1 MPRGSP
7 SAEALSSRQVGAFS
21 RDTSVVEAAG
31 FRFAEGSLRL
41 LRSQMPPWMRLVMS
55 TVVCREI
62 TARRVNGIHKAEQ
75 QIASGYQDLLRL
87 GGPALSGTSPSH
99 ITDVVDRAID
109 QFDAEVS
116 AYIAHFGGT
125 QLGLDAD
132 GLADDLFQRY
142 FTEAAPFGRG
152 RDKKHEF
159 PDAAALVSLE
169 RYAARMEIALVVAS
183 KDEGWADYA
192 SSSSRIYCVDSLQKL
207 TELFESS
214 SPDAARL
221 STLISRELTSNA
233 DILTGIKNVMRR
245 RLPEMRWLLPISR
258 DYRYT
263 LRGTVEDIVVQKTH
277 PPSGEVRVWL
287 TGSDR
292 RHCAAEFPV
301 EADVTVNVAMTLQ
314 DHYSSG
320 TLAENICEQVQQR
333 VEANVLIHL
342 TGDLFGSTHAKDWDF
357 EVDLADEPFRVEPTL
372 VDSQIWPKIRKTY
385 LAGFDDD
392 EDIPF

>member
-21 RDTSVVEAAG
+21 LDTSVVEAAG
-31 FRFAEGSLRL
+31 FRFGEGSLRL
-41 LRSQMPPWMRLVMS
+41 LRSQMPPWMKFVMS
-55 TVVCREI
+55 SVVCREI

-87 GGPALSGTSPSH
+87 GGPNLSGAAPSH
-99 ITDVVDRAID
+99 MTDIVDRAIE
-109 QFDAEVS
+109 QFEAEVS

-132 GLADDLFQRY
+132 RLAEDVFHRY

-159 PDAAALVSLE
+159 PDAAALVSFE
-169 RYAARMEIALVVAS
+169 RYAASMEIALVVAS

-192 SSSSRIYCVDSLQKL
+192 ASSSRIYCVDSLQKL

-221 STLISRELTSNA
+221 RTIISREITSNTG
-233 DILTGIKNVMRR
+233 ILTGIKNVMRR
-245 RLPEMRWLLPISR
+245 RLPGMRWLLPASR

-263 LRGTVEDIVVQKTH
+263 LHGTVEDVVVRETY

-292 RHCAAEFPV
+292 RHCAGNSQWKQTSP
-301 EADVTVNVAMTLQ
+301 
-314 DHYSSG
+314 
-320 TLAENICEQVQQR
+320 
-333 VEANVLIHL
+333 
-342 TGDLFGSTHAKDWDF
+342 ST
-357 EVDLADEPFRVEPTL
+357 PR
-372 VDSQIWPKIRKTY
+372 
-385 LAGFDDD
+385 
-392 EDIPF
+392 